1 MPPNLRSA
9 SMKAYQQ
16 AVANWNS
23 AHAIGCAVTVEQYD
37 GELISTRTRSIA
49 LLLSESHGP
58 AVIYVDGC
66 PEPYALSRVRAR
78 GEAKPGV

>member
-1 MPPNLRSA
+1 MPLNRSLTL
-9 SMKAYQQ
+9 KQHQQ